1 MSAELKSQLRLEIAH
16 VLFIDIVGYSKL
28 LIDEQKELLQELN
41 DIVRKTDQVREAE
54 AEDKLVRLPTGD
66 GMALVFTN
74 HPEAPVECAL
84 EISKALQSHPEI
96 KLRMGI
102 HSGAV
107 NSIADVNDRSN
118 VAGAGINI
126 AQRVMNCGDAG
137 HILLSRHVADGLAQ
151 YRRWQSHLHDLGEV
165 EVKHGNRLHIFN
177 LYTDELG
184 NREVPEKFNAVS
196 VAAAAGHA
204 EAEQRRV
211 TAATPRSTSKPA
223 VPMWAWIGGA
233 VLILAAI
240 AFGFLILR
248 TVGIPQRREAVRSGI
263 EEEGRRSA
271 ASPPVPEKSIAV
283 LPFENRSEDKANA
296 YFADGIQDEI
306 LTRLSKIADLKV
318 ISRTSTQHYKS
329 APENLREIASQLGV
343 AHILEGSVQKS
354 KRRRAR
360 ERAAN
365 QSGQ

>member
-1 MSAELKSQLRLEIAH
+1 MPAELQPQLHLEIAY

-28 LIDEQKELLQELN
+28 LIDEQKELVHKLN
-41 DIVRKTDQVREAE
+41 EIVRNTEQVREAE
-54 AEDKLVRLPTGD
+54 AEGKLVRLPTGD
-66 GMALVFTN
+66 GMALVFSN

-137 HILLSRHVADGLAQ
+137 HILLSRHVADDLAQ
-151 YRRWQSHLHDLGEV
+151 YRRWQPHLHDLGEV

-184 NREVPEKFNAVS
+184 NRAVPEKFKGNAV
-196 VAAAAGHA
+196 
-204 EAEQRRV
+204 EA
-211 TAATPRSTSKPA
+211 A
-223 VPMWAWIGGA
+223 VPAAKKSSISRKYLFIGGA
-233 VLILAAI
+233 VLIFAAI
-240 AFGFLILR
+240 AFGFLFLR
-248 TVGIPQRREAVRSGI
+248 SKGSLTATT
-263 EEEGRRSA
+263 A
-271 ASPPVPEKSIAV
+271 ATAAPEKSIAV

-354 KRRRAR
+354 GEAVRVNVQLMIPIFGPIPLIA
-360 ERAAN
+360 
-365 QSGQ
+365 S